1 MDIPKILVA
10 CLLAAALLPVA
21 VETLIGVNTTTWS
34 TGAVAIWDAL
44 PIIILVGVLLGF
56 LAFSRVGA
64 GRKGAV

>member
-1 MDIPKILVA
+1 MDIPKVLVI

-21 VETLIGVNTTTWS
+21 IETLIGVNTTTWS

-56 LAFSRVGA
+56 LAFTKIGGSSKGGA
-64 GRKGAV
+64 